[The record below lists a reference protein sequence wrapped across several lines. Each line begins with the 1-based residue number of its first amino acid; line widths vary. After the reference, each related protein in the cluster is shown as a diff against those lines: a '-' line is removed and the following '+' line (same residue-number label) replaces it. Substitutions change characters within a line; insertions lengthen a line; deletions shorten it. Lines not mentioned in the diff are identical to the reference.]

1 VKVKEQEI
9 RRQFQD
15 AVKTQQ
21 MQYKLHRKCLIS
33 KTPKADQKDVIKK
46 LKDDQMRR
54 LAMLAQQY
62 EHSIA
67 EMVEHQNVRTVCAAS
82 LFVFV
87 WKSSCVWQAQ
97 KLMCT
102 ENWVSVCLSLH
113 L

>member
-1 VKVKEQEI
+1 MKEQEI
-9 RRQFQD
+9 RRQSQD

-33 KTPKADQKDVIKK
+33 KTPKANQKEVIKK

-67 EMVEHQNVRTVCAAS
+67 EMVEHQNVCTLHAIS
-82 LFVFV
+82 LFVSV
-87 WKSSCVWQAQ
+87 CKS
-97 KLMCT
+97 
-102 ENWVSVCLSLH
+102 VSVEHQNLCLLETAFLSAFLYIC
-113 L
+113 